1 MLQSIAFV
9 VKCSNIQIKMK
20 VKINVRILLNIFI
33 FVRDEETMFSK
44 LKIPSEMEVTPRY
57 TLLTLFAL
65 FTLLTL
71 FTVFKTIL
79 NCLNS
84 SMYLHILFGKERFWN
99 GLMGCL
105 SKSVSG
111 LDG

>member
-57 TLLTLFAL
+57 TLHYATRAD
-65 FTLLTL
+65 
-71 FTVFKTIL
+71 I
-79 NCLNS
+79 
-84 SMYLHILFGKERFWN
+84 
-99 GLMGCL
+99 
-105 SKSVSG
+105 
-111 LDG
+111 